1 MKPHRALLVVLAS
14 TALAQV
20 QDRDA
25 SAILSDMRR
34 ALGGD
39 AVLEGIKTFTVRG
52 DVSRTRGPAAHS
64 MSYELLALLPDHYMT
79 IEQDS
84 QRAGPADIDITYFNG
99 FAGNR
104 LIKRI
109 DSSIPLQVTSGPAAP
124 DPSAQDDPR
133 RLQRRQFGLLT
144 LALLGRSLES
154 YPWTPVT
161 NGTATLNGRP
171 VEYVEARGP
180 DRFTARLYVDASTH
194 LPIMIAWDA
203 DAPGVGRPDA
213 AGRIEFSDFKREDGV
228 NWPHRMKR
236 ATPTEILEDIRLGR
250 FKINPRLDAA
260 RFAPK

>member
-1 MKPHRALLVVLAS
+1 MSRALLVVVLAS

-25 SAILSDMRR
+25 SAILADMRR

-39 AVLEGIKTFTVRG
+39 GVLEGITTFTVRG
-52 DVSRTRGPAAHS
+52 DVSRTRGPATHS
-64 MSYELLALLPDHYMT
+64 MSYELLPDHYMT
-79 IEQDS
+79 VEHDA
-84 QRAGPADIDITYFNG
+84 QRAGPTDIEITYFNG
-99 FAGNR
+99 FAANR
-104 LIKRI
+104 LIQRI
-109 DSSIPLQVTSGPAAP
+109 DSSIPLPVSSGPAAS
-124 DPSAQDDPR
+124 DPSAQDEVR

-194 LPIMIAWDA
+194 LPIMIAWDG
-203 DAPGVGRPDA
+203 DAPGGGRPTA

-236 ATPTEILEDIRLGR
+236 ATLTQVLEDIHLGR
-250 FKINPRLDAA
+250 FKINPRLDAT
-260 RFAPK
+260 RFSK